1 MEISQMARETRT
13 HGNGSHKSHNGR
25 TSRGNGMSRST
36 SGSRGRRGSEI
47 SVEWLRNFLSE
58 MLAVEKGG
66 VKLYEKALSD
76 LDHSELEDRLSE
88 FLRQTHRHVELC
100 TSMLEAVGADADF
113 QSPGAQAA
121 EHKAEGLITAEVP
134 PEMQDLNNIENLVLA
149 ETKDHWNWET
159 LASIAPKIGDPEL
172 KRAATKA
179 ISEVRR
185 QEKTHVDWN
194 EKTLSKLAMESAMR
208 LPADEMSEGQAED
221 RDEEMDSYS
230 KE

>member
-1 MEISQMARETRT
+1 MPRERT
-13 HGNGSHKSHNGR
+13 HSNGGHKSHNGR
-25 TSRGNGMSRST
+25 KSHNGMSRSNT
-36 SGSRGRRGSEI
+36 SSRSRRGTAV

-66 VKLYEKALSD
+66 VKLYEKALSE
-76 LDHSELEDRLSE
+76 LDHSELEDKLSE

-194 EKTLSKLAMESAMR
+194 EKTLSKLAMESAMH
-208 LPADEMSEGQAED
+208 PSANEMSESEAGDQ
-221 RDEEMDSYS
+221 DEEIYS
-230 KE
+230 KED

>member
-1 MEISQMARETRT
+1 MPRERT
-13 HGNGSHKSHNGR
+13 HSNGSHRSHNGR
-25 TSRGNGMSRST
+25 TSRGDGMSSA
-36 SGSRGRRGSEI
+36 SAGRGRRGSEV
-47 SVEWLRNFLSE
+47 SVEWTRNFLSE

-66 VKLYEKALSD
+66 VKLYEKALSE
-76 LDHSELEDRLSE
+76 LEHSELEDKLSE

-100 TSMLEAVGADADF
+100 TSMLEAVGGDPDY

-121 EHKAEGLITAEVP
+121 EHKAEGLISTQVP
-134 PEMQDLNNIENLVLA
+134 AEMQDLNNIENLVLA
-149 ETKDHWNWET
+149 ETKDHWNWEM
-159 LASIAPKIGDPEL
+159 LASIAPKIGDIEL

-208 LPADEMSEGQAED
+208 PAAEDSESEAED
-221 RDEEMDSYS
+221 RDDGMYS
-230 KE
+230 KED